1 MNSNPFS
8 ISIPVSVTAVLF
20 KMRDE
25 IGGLHRDKRKLQQN
39 YDALVKRTAK
49 LQSVSHYLEL
59 FHSDEAFRAAIE
71 DIDPT
76 WGEYPHLITPKV

>member
-25 IGGLHRDKRKLQQN
+25 IGRLRRDKRK
-39 YDALVKRTAK
+39 
-49 LQSVSHYLEL
+49 
-59 FHSDEAFRAAIE
+59 DEACYIVLLKEIAELTLQCNKLALENSAHIKRIHE
-71 DIDPT
+71 LYGTLDD
-76 WGEYPHLITPKV
+76 

>member
-25 IGGLHRDKRKLQQN
+25 IGRLRRDKRK
-39 YDALVKRTAK
+39 
-49 LQSVSHYLEL
+49 
-59 FHSDEAFRAAIE
+59 DEACYIVLLKEIAELTLQCNKLVHENSA
-71 DIDPT
+71 
-76 WGEYPHLITPKV
+76 HLKLIHELYGTLDE